1 MTAGYHAAVTRI
13 RTWVT
18 SATTKGTNH
27 YTITAFRN
35 CDFFLAS
42 RLNIYAMRII
52 IPVWLWNTR
61 HHALAEKHM
70 MWVPLCN
77 KCSKRKKTDTFL
89 LCIDFA
95 RWLGGYYYFVNY
107 PCAICGRKIDIEEL
121 WSFIPNFQWPFDVH
135 DLKYMNTWAHQ
146 SQAFI

>member
-1 MTAGYHAAVTRI
+1 MELSELRFQKQKSVPAVTATYHAAVTRI

-95 RWLGGYYYFVNY
+95 RWLRGYYYFCKL
-107 PCAICGRKIDIEEL
+107 PMRHL
-121 WSFIPNFQWPFDVH
+121 WKENRYRRIV
-135 DLKYMNTWAHQ
+135 
-146 SQAFI
+146 